1 MVQLPPIPFHLLW
14 TFFLNPPPLLS
25 TYIQNDR
32 ERRERVA
39 TSFSVLFRVCSRSRW
54 DAAVMGTVAGNS
66 KLPVYRLGLV
76 VVCNKETTHPNGA
89 MCNVSTTVCNLSL
102 NWRTGTNVRSHEGA
116 LSKGRDTSAPDRSPA
131 PGGGRFICQP
141 NNVNK
146 RAGATRKSIYKMRFL
161 SFVCGELFDCQN
173 S

>member
-14 TFFLNPPPLLS
+14 TFFQTLLPFSPPTFKTIEKEENGLLLLFLCCS
-25 TYIQNDR
+25 VFV
-32 ERRERVA
+32 RVA
-39 TSFSVLFRVCSRSRW
+39 EGN
-54 DAAVMGTVAGNS
+54 AAVMGTVAGNS

-76 VVCNKETTHPNGA
+76 VVCNKATTHPNGA